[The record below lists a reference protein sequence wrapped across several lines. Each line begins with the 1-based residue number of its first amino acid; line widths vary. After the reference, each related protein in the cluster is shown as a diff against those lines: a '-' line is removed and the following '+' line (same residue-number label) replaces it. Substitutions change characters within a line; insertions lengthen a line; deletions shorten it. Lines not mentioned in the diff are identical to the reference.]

1 MTAADKP
8 AVENVAAPPGLLRR
22 VRRKAGAV
30 LVACG
35 IALLLAVLLTA
46 VLLRVSGSVN
56 HAFQMLHAARPWL
69 IAAQSLALGLLWH
82 FWPGLVA
89 RLARWRRLSPAAESA
104 LLRGRTRIFLLLG
117 ACELLVVLRALFS

>member
-1 MTAADKP
+1 MRTTGKP
-8 AVENVAAPPGLLRR
+8 ATDPDPARPGVLRR
-22 VRRKAGAV
+22 VRRKAAAV
-30 LVACG
+30 MIACA
-35 IALLLAVLLTA
+35 IALLLAVVLAA

-56 HAFQMLHAARPWL
+56 QALQPFHAARPWL
-69 IAAQSLALGLLWH
+69 IAAQMCVLGLLWQ

-89 RLARWRRLSPAAESA
+89 RLVRWRRLSPAAESA